1 MFNEDLKKEV
11 QGVLKEKYEDYRIT
25 IENTVKHS
33 EALYQKKLEAIKI
46 LGKMSKYIENLANK
60 PKEYETIAGKIE
72 LNIRNFDDKI
82 NKIEKEIKEING
94 VPTAIAGAGTLA
106 GAGISAFAPT
116 AAMGIA
122 TTFGTA
128 STGVAISTLSGAAAT
143 NAALAWLG
151 GGALAAGGA
160 GMAAG
165 ETLLALAGPIGWTIG
180 GVALAGSGLLLNIKN
195 KEAAEKM
202 EEQIVEIKKETMNVM
217 KIDIKVL
224 FSEKEIT
231 EASYK
236 IENELEKFYNKQDY
250 NYFTNIEK
258 ENFIVLMNTSEA
270 LSKKIGEII
279 TNE

>member
-94 VPTAIAGAGTLA
+94 VPTAIAGAGTL
-106 GAGISAFAPT
+106 
-116 AAMGIA
+116 
-122 TTFGTA
+122 
-128 STGVAISTLSGAAAT
+128 GVAISTLSGAAAT

-224 FSEKEIT
+224 FSEKEIA

>member
-224 FSEKEIT
+224 FSEKKLQKLHI
-231 EASYK
+231 K
-236 IENELEKFYNKQDY
+236 
-250 NYFTNIEK
+250 
-258 ENFIVLMNTSEA
+258 
-270 LSKKIGEII
+270 
-279 TNE
+279 

>member
-82 NKIEKEIKEING
+82 NKIEKEINEING
-94 VPTAIAGAGTLA
+94 VPTAMAGAGTLA
-106 GAGISAFAPT
+106 GAGIAAFAPT

-224 FSEKEIT
+224 FSEKEIA

>member
-72 LNIRNFDDKI
+72 LNIR
-82 NKIEKEIKEING
+82 ING

-106 GAGISAFAPT
+106 GAGIAAFAPT

-180 GVALAGSGLLLNIKN
+180 GVALTGSGLLLNIKN

-224 FSEKEIT
+224 FSEKEIA